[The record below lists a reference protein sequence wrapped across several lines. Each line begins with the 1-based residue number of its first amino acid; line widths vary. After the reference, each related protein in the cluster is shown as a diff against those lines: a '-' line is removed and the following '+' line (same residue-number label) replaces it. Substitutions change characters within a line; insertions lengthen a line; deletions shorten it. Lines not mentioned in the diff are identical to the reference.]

1 MRSEFFKP
9 QTLAPSCRAI
19 CLTCLLA
26 LTPLLSM
33 AEEKPN
39 LDWPKLAAYEKANDK
54 VKAQAPGAVKVVF
67 MGDSITEFWTPAF
80 WNDSRVNRGISG
92 QTSPQMLLR
101 FRRDVIEL
109 KPKVVVILA
118 GTNDVAENTG
128 PATMDMIL
136 GNIVSMV
143 ELAQANGIKVI
154 LASVLPAAAFPWNK
168 ALKPA
173 EKIVAINRSLQ
184 AYAIQKNL
192 IYVDYFAAMVDTQN
206 GLRLTYSE
214 DGVHPNQAGYEV
226 MERLVTQAIDKALMP
241 PK

>member
-1 MRSEFFKP
+1 MRATHEHSGC
-9 QTLAPSCRAI
+9 A
-19 CLTCLLA
+19 
-26 LTPLLSM
+26 
-33 AEEKPN
+33 N
-39 LDWPKLAAYEKANDK
+39 LGDRKFRDRFE
-54 VKAQAPGAVKVVF
+54 VV
-67 MGDSITEFWTPAF
+67 DES
-80 WNDSRVNRGISG
+80 
-92 QTSPQMLLR
+92 L
-101 FRRDVIEL
+101 
-109 KPKVVVILA
+109 
-118 GTNDVAENTG
+118 
-128 PATMDMIL
+128 
-136 GNIVSMV
+136 V

>member
-1 MRSEFFKP
+1 
-9 QTLAPSCRAI
+9 
-19 CLTCLLA
+19 
-26 LTPLLSM
+26 
-33 AEEKPN
+33 
-39 LDWPKLAAYEKANDK
+39 
-54 VKAQAPGAVKVVF
+54 
-67 MGDSITEFWTPAF
+67 
-80 WNDSRVNRGISG
+80 
-92 QTSPQMLLR
+92 MLLR

-109 KPKVVVILA
+109 KPKAVVILA

-173 EKIVAINRSLQ
+173 GKIVAINRSLQ